1 MKLFLLL
8 FFSIT
13 HSLVPD
19 LFQLPNGDFLS
30 SKTHQVIFADNVY
43 MLVVQNFKPLLY
55 SWRPG
60 KVELRN
66 MCEIWECS
74 FILQIS
80 KMSPTPFSATGCKMF
95 RNKPCMTNTEKSAL
109 VNMEDTFFTS
119 SMAGTVQLGNRTFGY
134 IGNKD
139 ENSII
144 MELDVLVREN
154 V

>member
-8 FFSIT
+8 VFSLTNAII
-13 HSLVPD
+13 PD
-19 LFQLPNGDFLS
+19 LFSIENADFIS
-30 SKTHQVIFADNVY
+30 SKTHQVIFADNVN
-43 MLVVQNFKPLLY
+43 MKVITNLKPLLY

-74 FILQIS
+74 FLFKLTRTAQDR
-80 KMSPTPFSATGCKMF
+80 FSATGCKMF
-95 RNKPCMTNTEKSAL
+95 RNKPCMTTNEKNAL
-109 VNMEDTFFTS
+109 LNMEDTFFTS
-119 SMAGTVQLGNRTFGY
+119 SMAGIVKLGKRTFGY

-144 MELDVLVREN
+144 MELDVLVSNN